1 MIDATNLFR
10 NLSYR
15 ECQDCPLSWRRG
27 GRDQT
32 QQSGN
37 HQREADRQHGCRQE
51 AVL

>member
-1 MIDATNLFR
+1 MFDATNMFR

-15 ECQDCPLSWRRG
+15 ECQDCFVSWRRD

-37 HQREADRQHGCRQE
+37 HQREADRQHGSCQE